1 MCQLQYLIARYRN
14 DWAELELTCRYQAD
28 SSNSPLEE
36 PEATLSLYET
46 AIQVSHRVPSQARP
60 ANKLCYS
67 PDMQGVSNGR
77 ADNLAIGSETDA
89 PTLGELGEF
98 QPADED
104 RRYVNQLL
112 TESNTPRR
120 TTDPGAPIEPL
131 QTPKGI
137 QSVTP
142 RGAPTPRNTKLS
154 TMTRLV
160 CDISKL
166 LRIQKS
172 IIVVTKG
179 QETDWIT
186 VGSSGEAEDLAE

>member
-1 MCQLQYLIARYRN
+1 M
-14 DWAELELTCRYQAD
+14 
-28 SSNSPLEE
+28 EE

-46 AIQVSHRVPSQARP
+46 AIQVSHRVTAQARP
-60 ANKLCYS
+60 ANKLSYS
-67 PDMQGVSNGR
+67 PAGQGVGSAR
-77 ADNLAIGSETDA
+77 ARNLAISSESDA
-89 PTLGELGEF
+89 PTLGEPGEF
-98 QPADED
+98 QLANEGHWEVP
-104 RRYVNQLL
+104 QLL
-112 TESNTPRR
+112 TESNTPRL

-131 QTPKGI
+131 HTPKGI
-137 QSVTP
+137 SLVTP
-142 RGAPTPRNTKLS
+142 RGAPTPRNTKLT

-166 LRIQKS
+166 IRIQKS